1 MAPEARAGRAND
13 GGVGM
18 VALLLVWLILA
29 VVLALPI
36 AALLGGELEK

>member
-1 MAPEARAGRAND
+1 
-13 GGVGM
+13 M
-18 VALLLVWLILA
+18 VAALLLVWFILA

>member
-1 MAPEARAGRAND
+1 
-13 GGVGM
+13 M
-18 VALLLVWLILA
+18 VAALLLVWLILA